1 MAPTKTPAQTR
12 DNPESID
19 LHGVASLTMSSP
31 LGTLTLHA
39 TDHAVIGLEIGQSS
53 DTRQTPGHAS
63 TPHNLAHPV
72 LDAAKAQLEEYFAG
86 SRHSF
91 DIPVVMKGTSF
102 QEAVWSALESIPYG
116 ETASYGELASRVG
129 RPGAARA
136 VGGAVGA
143 NPVPI
148 IVPCHRVMGSTG
160 KITGYSGGDGIATK
174 EALLAHENNR

>member
-1 MAPTKTPAQTR
+1 MAPTKTSAHTR
-12 DNPESID
+12 DNPTGGD
-19 LHGVASLTMSSP
+19 LQGEATLTMPSP

-39 TDHAVIGLEIGQSS
+39 TDHAVIGLEIG
-53 DTRQTPGHAS
+53 HAS
-63 TPHNLAHPV
+63 DSGSTPSHASAPHDLAHPV
-72 LDAAKAQLEEYFAG
+72 LEAAKAQLEEYFAG
-86 SRHSF
+86 SRHTF
-91 DIPVVMKGTSF
+91 DVPVVMQGTPF
-102 QEAVWSALESIPYG
+102 QEAVWSALESIPHG
-116 ETASYGELASRVG
+116 QTASYGELAEALG

-174 EALLAHENNR
+174 KALLAHEKGL